1 MERIAWINV
10 GMTPTRVT
18 FTGIQKAIFEANRAP
33 PPSKKVAW
41 QKVYK
46 MSAQFQIQEAQT
58 VQRTCTDFEKLMK
71 DSMVRLASDEEL
83 SDPPPQQA
91 RLFSTTCET
100 N

>member
-1 MERIAWINV
+1 MERIARINV
-10 GMTPTRVT
+10 ALPPARVT

-33 PPSKKVAW
+33 PPSKKMAW

-46 MSAQFQIQEAQT
+46 MSAQFQIQETQT

-71 DSMVRLASDEEL
+71 DSVVRLASDEEL
-83 SDPPPQQA
+83 SAPPQNYA
-91 RLFSTTCET
+91 RLSTDHLQ